1 MKELLL
7 ITMLAFTGCE
17 SNDCIDKAK
26 INPNI
31 LCAQVFEPVCGC
43 DGETYSNSCEAEKA
57 GVTQYSKGAC
67 NADD

>member
-7 ITMLAFTGCE
+7 ITMAFTGCE
-17 SNDCIDKAK
+17 SNDCIDKSK

-31 LCAQVFEPVCGC
+31 LCAQVFEPVCSC

-67 NADD
+67 KAED